1 MQTGTT
7 GSIYTSGAQATTAVS
22 GMNLGDMRSQI
33 TTLGGLNRFGFGKS
47 NWAHCV
53 IYSFAVFTS
62 GLSSEHRRGV
72 ESCDIELLEEDEV
85 FTLLVVSLVPLRA
98 SRRTMPSSRA
108 GPGLGAVPPT
118 AA

>member
-1 MQTGTT
+1 MSNVEPSCNHLITI
-7 GSIYTSGAQATTAVS
+7 SKV
-22 GMNLGDMRSQI
+22 SQI

-72 ESCDIELLEEDEV
+72 ESWMANEYGALMTPVPFDVNIED
-85 FTLLVVSLVPLRA
+85 
-98 SRRTMPSSRA
+98 
-108 GPGLGAVPPT
+108 
-118 AA
+118 